1 MSNVLNVLDQSGK
14 KTVCFGTDG
23 KALNFEDTALLN
35 YRKKE
40 TWDLFL
46 QEIIEFTDKFH
57 IDGIHLDNGQ
67 AWPQIMVLDAE
78 EMYRLDPDG
87 TRAYTDEQIF
97 NGDVVIQ
104 DERSGYDHKF
114 NIFFT
119 FLLVSGAQPSAIS
132 TLIPS
137 L

>member
-1 MSNVLNVLDQSGK
+1 MTNVLNVLDQSGK

-46 QEIIEFTDKFH
+46 QEVMEFTDKFH

-67 AWPQIMVLDAE
+67 AWPQIMMLDID

-87 TRAYTDEQIF
+87 IRAYTDDQIF
-97 NGDVVIQ
+97 NGEVVIQ
-104 DERSGYDHKF
+104 DEKSGYDNKYINF
-114 NIFFT
+114 LN
-119 FLLVSGAQPSAIS
+119 FLLVSGAQASVTS
-132 TLIPS
+132 TRIPS
-137 L
+137 W

>member
-1 MSNVLNVLDQSGK
+1 MTNVLNVLDQSGK

-46 QEIIEFTDKFH
+46 QEVIEFTDKFH

-67 AWPQIMVLDAE
+67 AWPQIMMLDID

-87 TRAYTDEQIF
+87 LRAYTDEQIF
-97 NGDVVIQ
+97 NGEVVIQ
-104 DERSGYDHKF
+104 DEKSGYDNLK
-114 NIFFT
+114 T
-119 FLLVSGAQPSAIS
+119 Y
-132 TLIPS
+132 
-137 L
+137 